1 VTEWF
6 CRGFLGVGCAR
17 LVNFFL
23 VRMVGRLVELLSAG
37 GIAMQMYDP
46 VAVVTVAVASPHRM
60 QLTEAS

>member
-1 VTEWF
+1 
-6 CRGFLGVGCAR
+6 
-17 LVNFFL
+17 
-23 VRMVGRLVELLSAG
+23 MVGRLVELLSAG